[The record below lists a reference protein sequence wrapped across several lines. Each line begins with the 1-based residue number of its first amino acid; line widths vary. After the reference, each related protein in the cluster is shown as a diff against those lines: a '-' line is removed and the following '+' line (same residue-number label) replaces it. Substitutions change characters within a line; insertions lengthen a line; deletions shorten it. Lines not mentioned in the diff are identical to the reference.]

1 MYSLSREISGGK
13 QKSVIIAHLLTDLDA
28 VTAGGD
34 GRTALWA
41 TVSNKLLL
49 TSMYF

>member
-13 QKSVIIAHLLTDLDA
+13 QKSMITANLLTDLDA

-41 TVSNKLLL
+41 TVGNKLLL
-49 TSMYF
+49 MGMCF